1 MKPVYC
7 KQPMLMK
14 QVLDGIQENLSQDK
28 FIIGMAN
35 LSTLLHNQTSQLR
48 TFNRSARLFLL
59 SVIMDGIV
67 ISAWQ
72 LFFNFY
78 ILERGFERDFLGMVN
93 AMPAVAALALG
104 IPMGLLSDKIGR
116 KRAMVLGIAVFIVAM
131 ALEVTLYD
139 PVLILI
145 AAFVAGGAQMLYYL
159 SQAPFMMKV
168 SDEHNRTLLFS
179 LSFGLVTLS
188 GAVGSVFAG
197 QLPALF
203 GSWLEVPARSATAY
217 QAVLLCSVGLGLFT
231 LVPLL
236 LIREPPRTG
245 AAQQARQN
253 TSIWQVLKRPL
264 TLQLSLPNLLIGF
277 GAAIL
282 IPYMNVFLS
291 ERHAVSDQRL
301 GLLFSISSLMVGF
314 GSIIGPRVAG
324 ILGGK
329 IRAVVLTQALS
340 LIFLLVMGFS
350 PVFWLVAI
358 GFLMR
363 GTLMNMAV
371 PLFSAFSMEQ
381 VVESEQGTVNS
392 VKELAWQMGWAVGP
406 YVSGLVQVSYGFTP
420 LFITTASLYA
430 SAIVFTWILFGKR
443 EPRLSLS
450 KDSGQEEIP
459 SGLAD
464 LTGD

>member
-1 MKPVYC
+1 MVFKKTSVRVILFTV
-7 KQPMLMK
+7 MF
-14 QVLDGIQENLSQDK
+14 K
-28 FIIGMAN
+28 F
-35 LSTLLHNQTSQLR
+35 SSLLHNQTAQLR

-67 ISAWQ
+67 LSAWQ

-93 AMPAVAALALG
+93 AMPAVAALLLG

-116 KRAMVLGIAVFIVAM
+116 KRAMVLGVAIFIVAM
-131 ALEVTLYD
+131 AVEVTVYS
-139 PVLILI
+139 PVLILV
-145 AAFVAGGAQMLYYL
+145 AAFVAGGGQMLYFL

-168 SDEHNRTLLFS
+168 SNEQNRTLLFS

-203 GSWLEVPARSATAY
+203 GSWLDVPARSATAY

-231 LVPLL
+231 MVPLL
-236 LIREPPRTG
+236 LIKEPPRLGNT
-245 AAQQARQN
+245 ARARPGS
-253 TSIWQVLKRPL
+253 SIWQVLKKPL

-282 IPYMNVFLS
+282 IPYINVFLS
-291 ERHAVSDQRL
+291 ERHSVSDQNL

-324 ILGGK
+324 ILGSK
-329 IRAVVLTQALS
+329 IRAVVLTQSLS
-340 LIFLLVMGFS
+340 LVFLLVMGFS
-350 PVFWLVAI
+350 PLLWMVAI

-371 PLFSAFSMEQ
+371 PLYSAFSMEQ
-381 VVESEQGTVNS
+381 IAEREQGTVNS
-392 VKELAWQMGWAVGP
+392 VKELAWQVGWAVGP
-406 YVSGLVQVSYGFTP
+406 YISGLVQVSYGFTP
-420 LFITTASLYA
+420 LFITTAVMYA
-430 SAIVFTWILFGKR
+430 SAIAFTWILFDKR
-443 EPRLSLS
+443 EHRPSLPEDAGHGS
-450 KDSGQEEIP
+450 IP
-459 SGLAD
+459 SGFAD
-464 LTGD
+464 TTGD

>member
-1 MKPVYC
+1 MIK
-7 KQPMLMK
+7 
-14 QVLDGIQENLSQDK
+14 LS
-28 FIIGMAN
+28 
-35 LSTLLHNQTSQLR
+35 SLLRNQTVQLR

-67 ISAWQ
+67 LSAWQ

-93 AMPAVAALALG
+93 AMPAVAALVLG

-116 KRAMVLGIAVFIVAM
+116 KRAMVLGVAIFILAM
-131 ALEVTLYD
+131 ALEVTVD
-139 PVLILI
+139 SPTLILI
-145 AAFVAGGAQMLYYL
+145 AAFIAGGGQMLYFL

-197 QLPALF
+197 QLPAVF
-203 GSWLEVPARSATAY
+203 GSLLDVPARSAAAY

-236 LIREPPRTG
+236 LIKEPHTRPE
-245 AAQQARQN
+245 APSPARPG
-253 TSIWQVLKRPL
+253 SSLWKILKKPL
-264 TLQLSLPNLLIGF
+264 TLKLSLPNLLIGF

-282 IPYMNVFLS
+282 IPYMNVFFV
-291 ERHAVSDQRL
+291 ERHAVSDQNL
-301 GLLFSISSLMVGF
+301 GVLFSLSSLMVGI
-314 GSIIGPRVAG
+314 GSMVGPRMAG
-324 ILGGK
+324 ALGSK

-340 LIFLLVMGFS
+340 LLFLLVMGFS
-350 PVFWLVAI
+350 PFFWMVAI

-371 PLFSAFSMEQ
+371 PLYSAFSMEQ
-381 VVESEQGTVNS
+381 IPEREQGTVNS
-392 VKELAWQMGWAVGP
+392 VKELAWQVGWAVGP
-406 YVSGLVQVSYGFTP
+406 YISGLVQLSFGFTP
-420 LFITTASLYA
+420 LFVTTAVLYA
-430 SAIVFTWILFGKR
+430 LAILVTWIFFGQK
-443 EPRLSLS
+443 EH
-450 KDSGQEEIP
+450 SGGLPDGTGKENLT
-459 SGLAD
+459 SGLVD
-464 LTGD
+464 PTGD

>member
-1 MKPVYC
+1 
-7 KQPMLMK
+7 
-14 QVLDGIQENLSQDK
+14 
-28 FIIGMAN
+28 
-35 LSTLLHNQTSQLR
+35 
-48 TFNRSARLFLL
+48 
-59 SVIMDGIV
+59 
-67 ISAWQ
+67 
-72 LFFNFY
+72 
-78 ILERGFERDFLGMVN
+78 
-93 AMPAVAALALG
+93 
-104 IPMGLLSDKIGR
+104 
-116 KRAMVLGIAVFIVAM
+116 
-131 ALEVTLYD
+131 
-139 PVLILI
+139 
-145 AAFVAGGAQMLYYL
+145 MLYFL

-168 SDEHNRTLLFS
+168 STEQNRTLLFS

-203 GSWLEVPARSATAY
+203 GGWLDVPARSAVAY
-217 QAVLLCSVGLGLFT
+217 QAVLLSSVGLGLFT

-236 LIREPPRTG
+236 LIKEPPRIG
-245 AAQQARQN
+245 ISSRARSN
-253 TSIWQVLKRPL
+253 VSIWRVLKQPL

-291 ERHAVSDQRL
+291 DRHSVSDQNL

-314 GSIIGPRVAG
+314 GSIIGPRVAV
-324 ILGGK
+324 ILGNK

-340 LIFLLVMGFS
+340 LVFLLVMGFS

-381 VVESEQGTVNS
+381 IPEREQGTVNS
-392 VKELAWQMGWAVGP
+392 VKELAWQVGWAVGP
-406 YVSGLVQVSYGFTP
+406 YISGLVQVSYGFTP
-420 LFITTASLYA
+420 LFITTAALYA
-430 SAIVFTWILFGKR
+430 SAILFTWILFEKR
-443 EPRLSLS
+443 EHQRGLAG
-450 KDSGQEEIP
+450 DTGQATIS

-464 LTGD
+464 TTGD

>member
-1 MKPVYC
+1 
-7 KQPMLMK
+7 
-14 QVLDGIQENLSQDK
+14 
-28 FIIGMAN
+28 MAN
-35 LSTLLHNQTSQLR
+35 LSSFLHNQTAQLR

-93 AMPAVAALALG
+93 AMPAVAALVLG

-116 KRAMVLGIAVFIVAM
+116 KRAMVLGVAVFIIAM
-131 ALEVTLYD
+131 ALEITVYN

-145 AAFVAGGAQMLYYL
+145 AAFIAGGAQMLYYL

-168 SDEHNRTLLFS
+168 SNEHNRTLLFS

-203 GSWLEVPARSATAY
+203 GSLLDVPARSATAY
-217 QAVLLCSVGLGLFT
+217 QAVLLCSVSLGLFT

-236 LIREPPRTG
+236 LIKEPPRGGTSTHAHPG
-245 AAQQARQN
+245 S
-253 TSIWQVLKRPL
+253 SIWQVLKQPL

-282 IPYMNVFLS
+282 IPYLNVFFV
-291 ERHAVSDQRL
+291 ERHAVSDQNL
-301 GLLFSISSLMVGF
+301 GLLFSISSLMIGL
-314 GSIIGPRVAG
+314 GSIIGPRIAG
-324 ILGGK
+324 VLGSK
-329 IRAVVLTQALS
+329 IRAIVLTQALS

-350 PVFWLVAI
+350 PIFWLVAI

-381 VVESEQGTVNS
+381 VAERQQGTVNS

-406 YVSGLVQVSYGFTP
+406 YISGLVQVSYGFTP
-420 LFITTASLYA
+420 LFATTAVLYA
-430 SAIVFTWILFGKR
+430 SAIIFTWILFAKR
-443 EPRLSLS
+443 EHQPNLGDDTRQ
-450 KDSGQEEIP
+450 GTIP

-464 LTGD
+464 TTGD